1 MNQKEFCEIQKQFR
15 IIKYIEEH
23 DSIIR
28 TRPKVL
34 LEEQLFES
42 VGWEWVEVVDPLVVV
57 LGNGGHRSAL
67 HLREWNGAWVQ
78 KNKWNV

>member
-1 MNQKEFCEIQKQFR
+1 MTKLSPSTAWLASGPSPLNWMNQKEFCEIQKQFR

-42 VGWEWVEVVDPLVVV
+42 VG
-57 LGNGGHRSAL
+57 
-67 HLREWNGAWVQ
+67 
-78 KNKWNV
+78 